1 MSSPSL
7 DYFEGSFHFRGDTKP
22 QNKVVTREK
31 AEKFQTAGCKKY
43 GKLRKLSS
51 KGL

>member
-22 QNKVVTREK
+22 QNKVVALEK
-31 AEKFQTAGCKKY
+31 
-43 GKLRKLSS
+43 
-51 KGL
+51 